1 MVVWHEELGKSTVEI
16 AQLAGCSQRTAREV
30 LRLHRAFGTV
40 QNPLARSRGGPRSLD
55 TGDITYLT
63 SLLDA
68 NPSLYLD
75 ELQDSLWR
83 NRHVMVSV
91 ATIC

>member
-1 MVVWHEELGKSTVEI
+1 M
-16 AQLAGCSQRTAREV
+16 
-30 LRLHRAFGTV
+30 
-40 QNPLARSRGGPRSLD
+40 QNPLARLHGGPRSLD

-63 SLLDA
+63 SLLNA

-75 ELQDSLWR
+75 ELQDSLWQ
-83 NRHVMVSV
+83 NRHVMVSI